1 MPIRLPA
8 RPASFQTT
16 AMTLTEQPDPVLFA
30 ALCDGNLKALDAIYN
45 RYSTPVY
52 RLALRILK
60 SEDEAADLTH
70 EVFLRLWR
78 KLSYDPERGPLLVYL
93 MTMTRSQA
101 LNRIRSSK
109 NQRKLAE
116 RWGRGTQP
124 LSEGSS
130 MLESMALKE
139 TSGQVR
145 SALGQLPSNQRQV
158 LEMAYYDGLS
168 QSEITKRLDIPLGTV
183 KSRSRQGLLKLRKL
197 LKDLVD

>member
-8 RPASFQTT
+8 RPPSFQSN
-16 AMTLTEQPDPVLFA
+16 AMPLTEQPDPVLFA
-30 ALCDGNLKALDAIYN
+30 TLCDGNLKALDAIYN
-45 RYSTPVY
+45 RYSQPVY
-52 RLALRILK
+52 RLAFRILK

-78 KLSYDPERGPLLVYL
+78 TLSYDPERGALLVYL

-101 LNRIRSSK
+101 LNRIRSAK

-116 RWGRGTQP
+116 RWGRGTEP
-124 LSEGSS
+124 LSEGAS
-130 MLESMALKE
+130 MLESIALKE

-145 SALGQLPSNQRQV
+145 SALELIPSNQRQV
-158 LEMAYYDGLS
+158 LEMAYYEGLS
-168 QSEITKRLDIPLGTV
+168 QSEITQRLDIPLGTV

-197 LKDLVD
+197 LTDLVD

>member
-1 MPIRLPA
+1 MPI
-8 RPASFQTT
+8 ASPSPQSHFIEP
-16 AMTLTEQPDPVLFA
+16 MLLTEQSDAAVFA
-30 ALCDGNLKALDAIYN
+30 ALCDGQLEALDVIYS
-45 RYSTPVY
+45 RYNIPVY

-78 KLSYDPERGPLLVYL
+78 TLGYDPERGQLLVYL

-101 LNRIRSSK
+101 LNRIRSAK

-124 LSEGSS
+124 LSEGASILDS
-130 MLESMALKE
+130 ISLQE

-145 SALGQLPSNQRQV
+145 AALEHIPSAQRQV

-183 KSRSRQGLLKLRKL
+183 KSRSRQGLLKLRQL

>member
-1 MPIRLPA
+1 MPTRLSA
-8 RPASFQTT
+8 RPKSFQTT
-16 AMTLTEQPDPVLFA
+16 AMTLTEKTDPVLFA

-78 KLSYDPERGPLLVYL
+78 TLSYDPERGSLLVYL

-101 LNRIRSSK
+101 LNRIRSAK

-124 LSEGSS
+124 LFEGAS
-130 MLESMALKE
+130 MLESIALTE

-145 SALGQLPSNQRQV
+145 VALGQLPSNQRQV

-168 QSEITKRLDIPLGTV
+168 QSEITKQLDIPLGTV

>member
-1 MPIRLPA
+1 MPIRPPA
-8 RPASFQTT
+8 GPASFQTT

-30 ALCDGNLKALDAIYN
+30 ALCDGNLQALDAIYN

-78 KLSYDPERGPLLVYL
+78 KLSYDPARGSLLVYL

-124 LSEGSS
+124 LAEGTS

-168 QSEITKRLDIPLGTV
+168 QSEITKQLDIPLGTV

>member
-1 MPIRLPA
+1 MPIASPSPHSLPIA
-8 RPASFQTT
+8 P
-16 AMTLTEQPDPVLFA
+16 MLLTEQSDAAVFA
-30 ALCDGNLKALDAIYN
+30 ALCDGQLKALDVIYS

-60 SEDEAADLTH
+60 SEDEASDLTH

-78 KLSYDPERGPLLVYL
+78 TLSYDPERGQLLVYL

-101 LNRIRSSK
+101 FNRIRSAK

-130 MLESMALKE
+130 ILDSISLKE
-139 TSGQVR
+139 TACQVR
-145 SALGQLPSNQRQV
+145 EALKNLPSAQRQV

-168 QSEITKRLDIPLGTV
+168 QSEITKQLDIPLGTV

>member
-1 MPIRLPA
+1 ML
-8 RPASFQTT
+8 
-16 AMTLTEQPDPVLFA
+16 LTEQSDAAVFA
-30 ALCDGNLKALDAIYN
+30 ALCDGQLEALDVIYS
-45 RYSTPVY
+45 RYNIPVY

-78 KLSYDPERGPLLVYL
+78 TLGYDPERGQLLVYL

-101 LNRIRSSK
+101 LNRIRSAK

-124 LSEGSS
+124 LSEGASILDS
-130 MLESMALKE
+130 ISLQE

-145 SALGQLPSNQRQV
+145 AALEHIPSAQRQV

-183 KSRSRQGLLKLRKL
+183 KSRSRQGLLKLRQL